1 MYLSTDTAWR
11 ARGLPHGELSDDV
24 LLPDLASASARR
36 LRWNNGLACE
46 GDCLQLLPSVPDE
59 SIDMILCDLPYG
71 TTRNKWDSI
80 IPLDKLWSEY
90 ERIIKPTGVIALTSQ
105 GLFTARLVMSNES
118 WFRYKFVWIKSKPTN
133 FLNARRQPLR
143 RHEDVCIFYRKQP
156 RYRPLMWQSTPYDKG
171 VRKSQNTGSYNEFEP
186 TRVKSNGERFPT
198 DTIYFKTA
206 ESEPGGRVWH
216 PTQKPVDLGRYLI
229 QMYTTESDVVL
240 DNAFGSGSFL
250 VAAAMENR
258 RFVGIEKNEEVHL
271 FKNQKID
278 YLDVAQLRLE
288 EVCESQERGIP
299 PSPLDCQIQA
309 V

>member
-1 MYLSTDTAWR
+1 MARTATRPIAEPTLAIADSAFLEGPAPAVTD
-11 ARGLPHGELSDDV
+11 ARDLRRRELSDGV

-46 GDCLQLLPSVPDE
+46 GDCLELLPSIPDG

-80 IPLDKLWSEY
+80 IPLDRLWSEY
-90 ERIIKPTGVIALTSQ
+90 MRIIKPTGVIALTSQ

-171 VRKSQNTGSYNEFEP
+171 
-186 TRVKSNGERFPT
+186 GEKRPKHGKLQRIRT
-198 DTIYFKTA
+198 N
-206 ESEPGGRVWH
+206 PC
-216 PTQKPVDLGRYLI
+216 
-229 QMYTTESDVVL
+229 
-240 DNAFGSGSFL
+240 
-250 VAAAMENR
+250 
-258 RFVGIEKNEEVHL
+258 EE
-271 FKNQKID
+271 Q
-278 YLDVAQLRLE
+278 R
-288 EVCESQERGIP
+288 
-299 PSPLDCQIQA
+299 
-309 V
+309 